1 MMVGRGGRLQEIN
14 ERSALVTWLSS
25 ECLHS
30 LFHWSVYV
38 SGRIDS
44 SEIQQ
49 SLAEL
54 GIGVS
59 GEDALKILQR
69 FDLHFLRTVT
79 CVWLQC
85 V

>member
-1 MMVGRGGRLQEIN
+1 M
-14 ERSALVTWLSS
+14 
-25 ECLHS
+25 
-30 LFHWSVYV
+30 

-54 GIGVS
+54 GIDVS